1 MAVIRLASAA
11 QGQVVELRGLMDNQD
26 FAGGASLYLP
36 LGHVNS
42 GMQFFSI
49 GAGLLGRQKNGQL
62 LGGYGLGSNMGI
74 RGYAGVG
81 LREGFRKMPIRK

>member
-1 MAVIRLASAA
+1 M
-11 QGQVVELRGLMDNQD
+11 
-26 FAGGASLYLP
+26 P
-36 LGHVNS
+36 
-42 GMQFFSI
+42 FFSI

-62 LGGYGLGSNMGI
+62 LGGYGASLGNNIGI